1 MPEFIT
7 CQPDAMTENQPASF
21 EPLHPD
27 RLTWPVLLGRWVD
40 FAKSAVVLPT
50 NAAGR
55 RMRGAVPDIINLQAV
70 WFSLE
75 HLDELDADQRALGLD
90 KAQVLIEKHAGALR
104 AAWADELMPGEL
116 VELIDDAKTALQ
128 KQRGVEG

>member
-1 MPEFIT
+1 
-7 CQPDAMTENQPASF
+7 
-21 EPLHPD
+21 
-27 RLTWPVLLGRWVD
+27 
-40 FAKSAVVLPT
+40 
-50 NAAGR
+50 
-55 RMRGAVPDIINLQAV
+55 MRSAVPDIINLQAV

-104 AAWADELMPGEL
+104 SAWGDETLPAEL
-116 VELIDDAKTALQ
+116 VELIEDAKTALQ